1 MAVKS
6 VQDFL
11 KGSTS
16 NVAGSFNQIQNP
28 FIPQQQTLQDLR
40 EDEKFATTAERFLSS
55 LGKGKTPDELFSY
68 FRGADFNLYDA
79 TKSYIDSRSFSEQQ
93 KQDYL
98 YLRNKFDN
106 ADIGGLKERLSVTK
120 DIAGEMLSDPTFAA
134 SVLLIPWTGGLSVAG
149 RMASAKATQ
158 AGLKKLAGQQ
168 ITKNLNQVG
177 TKIPFQKLKSPLT
190 KKQTGAILATE
201 GFTYGSID
209 EYMRQG
215 VEVETDQRAFRDT
228 GAVLKA
234 GAITGAGATG
244 LYGLGLAASRLP
256 KFQRALQDRR
266 IDRIDNN
273 DNYKADLVDKGS
285 EFLDNTTD
293 ATAKLFSL
301 FTKPTSRFIGRMKKS
316 KTLEELV
323 KIFRYDADKKFVASE
338 LGKQERLAY
347 SFNEELQDLLGDY
360 NEELF
365 DIINPL
371 KTRGTFQVPA
381 MGSRDAFFKLPFGQR
396 AKTKLTKE
404 KKALNPITLALSK
417 QDSIF
422 DLGSPKKIQ
431 RLDPEVN
438 DDLFYYLNTEKT
450 TKIVDGKEV
459 PLNKQVVQ
467 AGIKLRGLLD
477 KVRNKAQ
484 KEGVDIYRRDNYFP
498 RKYIVAELQD
508 ELINPG
514 TLTKE
519 IMRTQNISESQAL
532 KIIQD
537 MIDNRTFFGA
547 SIMDVSKDVDSI
559 TRLPGLSKERVFSDI
574 DDVKISKYLDTD
586 IETVLAD
593 YVHQSTALIARKKYF
608 GMNVNEFKERYIDKI
623 QAELGAGNRLSAREI
638 KDLVNI
644 YKVTTGQQDPIKSPV
659 TRAILDGVTVVNQ
672 MALLPFATIT
682 SFSEIAV
689 PILKGAGKKGIQKG
703 KGEAEVGAGGTRTM
717 FQTVKDYGKFW
728 WNDIVQAEADVRS
741 KPLRELNR
749 LNRAMTTAGQDRAL
763 AMFGQGIT
771 QKATQAQNVFFKYN
785 ILHDWTRF
793 VQLTSYEVGKSKI
806 YENLYNLAN
815 KKLSKTQKLR
825 LQDELNELGVN
836 IEAGIKWVK
845 DGANPRGI
853 FYKKN
858 FTKSA
863 ARYVDEVIMNPTAA
877 SNQKPLLHS
886 YLTTR
891 WLFGLMGFPTA
902 FSNTVLKNGIRDI
915 TRDVRQFSRG
925 RFTTPGI
932 ARVASGVIT
941 MTAIGAFGNIIRTGG
956 KELDKLEEGEI
967 SLEEFIGNASR
978 RTGLWGPLEQY
989 ARIEDNRRYR
999 TLPDSV
1005 LRNLAGPVIGDIFD
1019 AVDRSGRTSLQIAV
1033 SKIPGVTVLRATNP
1047 EAYEDLMQWA
1057 RENDF
1062 SQPTFEPEED
1072 EDKPVRPRPA
1082 FQLGGLVDEYK
1093 YYSQL
1098 SEEMPQAIEETKK
1111 FLSER
1116 EEKRVESSKKVLEG
1130 VKKGDYREAFEAY
1143 ETLPIG
1149 QQIAG
1154 YIPPA
1159 SNIPLSLTGAA
1170 VYTEKA
1176 KPRMKTVGE
1185 YLKGINPTS
1194 PVPNLPFTVEDPL
1207 SAGIAVA
1214 EGLGAIPLIGAVPKL
1229 TAKGLK
1235 TIRARRGDDTM
1246 GGGGNLVPNI
1256 KVKVDEAGFT
1266 SNIEEVAVNNLK
1278 QHKNAQSLVNFLQ
1291 SPRRGFK
1298 KQELEFIDLN
1308 KLQITEDTTPNDVIQ
1323 YIQENKPQLSRV
1335 VRTDSPT
1342 LTSGIQD
1349 DVQDYLTLDE
1359 PMTRQFLN
1367 EDIEYAARTEIAMRD
1382 GGNEAY
1388 KGATDEEIF
1397 EAVTKNREQEGY
1409 EYLTGNIEGTDFALF
1424 GNQVEGYQATIGI
1437 GDNRTFLTDDFVAK
1451 DEGLVQLNS
1460 YLTQKGLL
1468 TKNIKINP
1476 AEKIRSQE
1484 GVPDT
1489 LFTGED
1495 TLPTEYSHLSSFKL
1509 SDGGSDEY
1517 REIQMYLE
1525 NPKEID
1531 YNPEFIEAIRDHFP
1545 DTKGVN
1551 ELLHYRVSNRID
1563 TDGKKVLYVDEIQS
1577 DVHQLGEKYGYIS
1590 DVDRA
1595 GVVPDFPYKDLAWV
1609 EVAVKDAIQLAIKDG
1624 GFDRVA
1630 FSDPLTQLIRNQ
1642 KEANY
1647 IHNFNITRG
1656 DKRYAL
1662 STNGVDKYK
1671 IFNPKDL
1678 TKLQSQDILFNTTP
1692 KVLDGFSLATKI
1704 DTVDQMIRELGLD
1717 GLLTKAVT
1725 AASEGRKPL
1734 DTAMAIRL
1742 RENPEDFYLQFIKD
1756 NNITELDDIFNKLD
1770 NLPSINDLSDMSRI
1784 NNGITIDVNKLALGE
1799 GKKFID
1805 IYGNL
1810 IPKAL
1815 KKIGR
1820 EQYNIEP
1827 KTNKILLDE
1836 SDKTVSSDEVYQAF
1850 QQQTEEIKAR
1860 VELGLGPR
1868 NPKAR
1873 IEVNGKF
1880 IKPQKLKTISLD
1892 ISPEMKKPLKL
1903 FARGG
1908 IVVGQDN
1915 VPFTK
1920 ENPADRV
1927 DPFTKQPYSAQM
1939 EELGLDVFQER

>member
-134 SVLLIPWTGGLSVAG
+134 SVLLIPWTGGLSLAG

-215 VEVETDQRAFRDT
+215 VEIETDQRAFRDT
-228 GAVLKA
+228 GAVLRA

-293 ATAKLFSL
+293 FTAKLFGL

-323 KIFRYDADKKFVASE
+323 KIFRYDADKRFVASE

-381 MGSRDAFFKLPFGQR
+381 IGSRDAFFKLPFGQR

-404 KKALNPITLALSK
+404 GKT
-417 QDSIF
+417 IF
-422 DLGSPKKIQ
+422 GNPKKIQ

-450 TKIVDGKEV
+450 TKIVNGKEV
-459 PLNKQVVQ
+459 PLNKQIVQ
-467 AGIKLRGLLD
+467 AGKKLRGLLD

-484 KEGVDIYRRDNYFP
+484 REGVDIYRRDNYFP

-519 IMRTQNISESQAL
+519 IMRTQNVSESQAL

-547 SIMDVSKDVDSI
+547 SIMDVAIDTDSI

-593 YVHQSTALIARKKYF
+593 YIHQSTALIARKKYF
-608 GMNVNEFKERYIDKI
+608 GINVNEFKERYIDKI
-623 QAELGAGNRLSAREI
+623 QAELGAGNRLNAREI

-659 TRAILDGVTVVNQ
+659 TRAILDGITVMNQ

-682 SFSEIAV
+682 SLSEIAV

-703 KGEAEVGAGGTRTM
+703 KGEAEVGAGGTRVM
-717 FQTVKDYGKFW
+717 FQTIKDYGKFW

-741 KPLRELNR
+741 KSLRELNR

-771 QKATQAQNVFFKYN
+771 QKATRAQNVFFKYN
-785 ILHDWTRF
+785 LLHDWTRF

-806 YENLYNLAN
+806 YENLYSLAN

-863 ARYVDEVIMNPTAA
+863 ARYVDEVVMNPTAA

-886 YLTTR
+886 YLGTR
-891 WLFGLMGFPTA
+891 ALFGLMGFPTA
-902 FSNTVLKNGIRDI
+902 FSNTVLKNGLRDI

-941 MTAIGAFGNIIRTGG
+941 MTAIGAFGNILRTGG

-967 SLEEFIGNASR
+967 TLEEFIGNASR

-1005 LRNLAGPVIGDIFD
+1005 LRNLAGPVIGDIID

-1072 EDKPVRPRPA
+1072 EDKPVRPRPP
-1082 FQLGGLVDEYK
+1082 FQLGGLVDEYQ

-1116 EEKRVESSKKVLEG
+1116 EEKRIESSKKVLEG

-1154 YIPPA
+1154 YIPPPT
-1159 SNIPLSLTGAA
+1159 NIPLSLTGAA

-1214 EGLGAIPLIGAVPKL
+1214 EGASAIPVIGIPFKGL
-1229 TAKGLK
+1229 SKGLK

-1246 GGGGNLVPNI
+1246 GGGGNLIPDI

-1266 SNIEEVAVNNLK
+1266 SNIEEVAVNNVK
-1278 QHKNAQSLVNFLQ
+1278 QFANAEAFVNFLQ
-1291 SPRRGFK
+1291 SPKRQFK

-1335 VRTDSPT
+1335 VRTESPT
-1342 LTSGIQD
+1342 ITGKAESLEDYLSQDMTEVRKQYEEMLD
-1349 DVQDYLTLDE
+1349 DVDAAEINTSEFVGRVPENVDDVVFDYSYGTINDVDVIIKGNDFDGFSGFVNGVRAFDTD
-1359 PMTRQFLN
+1359 TR
-1367 EDIEYAARTEIAMRD
+1367 
-1382 GGNEAY
+1382 G
-1388 KGATDEEIF
+1388 
-1397 EAVTKNREQEGY
+1397 EAV
-1409 EYLTGNIEGTDFALF
+1409 
-1424 GNQVEGYQATIGI
+1424 
-1437 GDNRTFLTDDFVAK
+1437 
-1451 DEGLVQLNS
+1451 VQLNS
-1460 YLTQKGLL
+1460 LGRREGWLKSPL
-1468 TKNIKINP
+1468 KINP
-1476 AEKIRSQE
+1476 AEKIRGQE

-1489 LFTGED
+1489 LFTGKD
-1495 TLPTEYSHLSSFKL
+1495 TLPTEYSEVSSFRL
-1509 SDGGSDEY
+1509 SAGGSDEY
-1517 REIQMYLE
+1517 REIQLYLE

-1531 YNPEFIEAIRDHFP
+1531 YNPEFIEEIRTHYP

-1595 GVVPDFPYKDLAWV
+1595 GIVPDFPYRDLAWV

-1624 GFDRVA
+1624 GFDRISFA
-1630 FSDPLTQLIRNQ
+1630 DPLTQLIRNN
-1642 KEANY
+1642 KKSNY
-1647 IHNFNITRG
+1647 INNFVISLGTGYRFTLKV
-1656 DKRYAL
+1656 D
-1662 STNGVDKYK
+1662 GVDKYEL
-1671 IFNPKDL
+1671 FNPKNPL
-1678 TKLQSQDILFNTTP
+1678 KLKSQDELFNTP
-1692 KVLDGFSLATKI
+1692 PDFLDGYSLATKI
-1704 DTVDQMIRELGLD
+1704 DTVDQMIRELGFESPLK
-1717 GLLTKAVT
+1717 KAVNAATDLEAIDT
-1725 AASEGRKPL
+1725 AAVIS
-1734 DTAMAIRL
+1734 L
-1742 RENPEDFYLQFIKD
+1742 RSNNAEDFYLQFIKD
-1756 NNITELDDIFNKLD
+1756 NNITELDDIFNRLD
-1770 NLPSINDLSDMSRI
+1770 NVIDSPDNTLV
-1784 NNGITIDVNKLALGE
+1784 IDVNRLALGE

-1810 IPKAL
+1810 IPQAL

-1836 SDKTVSSDEVYQAF
+1836 TDVTVTSDEVYKAF
-1850 QQQTEEIKAR
+1850 EQKAKSLR
-1860 VELGLGPR
+1860 EMGDDIVYNDNLLDM
-1868 NPKAR
+1868 AQD
-1873 IEVNGKF
+1873 INGKF
-1880 IKPQKLKTISLD
+1880 VDPKKLKTISLD

-1908 IVVGQDN
+1908 LVVGEDN

-1920 ENPADRV
+1920 EDPADRV
-1927 DPFTKQPYSAQM
+1927 DPFTGSPYKSQM
-1939 EELGLDVFQER
+1939 EELGL

>member
-134 SVLLIPWTGGLSVAG
+134 SVLLIPWTGGLSFAG

-158 AGLKKLAGQQ
+158 AGLKKLAGEQ
-168 ITKNLNQVG
+168 ITKNLNKVG

-215 VEVETDQRAFRDT
+215 VEIETDQRAFRDT
-228 GAVLKA
+228 GAVLRA

-285 EFLDNTTD
+285 EFLDKTTD
-293 ATAKLFSL
+293 ATAKLFGL

-316 KTLEELV
+316 KTLEELI
-323 KIFRYDADKKFVASE
+323 KIFRYDADKRFVASE

-381 MGSRDAFFKLPFGQR
+381 IGSRDAFFKLPFGQR

-404 KKALNPITLALSK
+404 GKT
-417 QDSIF
+417 IF
-422 DLGSPKKIQ
+422 GNPKKIQ

-459 PLNKQVVQ
+459 PLNKQIVQ
-467 AGIKLRGLLD
+467 AGKKLRGLLD
-477 KVRNKAQ
+477 KVRNKAE

-514 TLTKE
+514 TLTDE
-519 IMRTQNISESQAL
+519 IMRTQKITQSEAL
-532 KIIQD
+532 EIIQD

-547 SIMDVSKDVDSI
+547 SIMDVAIDTDSI
-559 TRLPGLSKERVFSDI
+559 TRLPGLSKQRVFSDI

-593 YVHQSTALIARKKYF
+593 YIHQSTALIARKKYF
-608 GMNVNEFKERYIDKI
+608 GINVNEFRERYIKKI
-623 QAELGAGNRLSAREI
+623 QAELGPKNKLTGSEVDNLI
-638 KDLVNI
+638 DI

-659 TRAILDGVTVVNQ
+659 TRAILDGITVMNQ

-682 SFSEIAV
+682 SLSEIAV
-689 PILKGAGKKGIQKG
+689 PILKGAGKKTIQKG
-703 KGEAEVGAGGTRTM
+703 KGEAEVGAGGIRTM
-717 FQTVKDYGKFW
+717 FQTIKDYGKFW

-741 KPLRELNR
+741 KSLRELNR

-771 QKATQAQNVFFKYN
+771 QKATRAQNVFFKYN
-785 ILHDWTRF
+785 LLHDWTRF

-806 YENLYNLAN
+806 YENLYSLAN
-815 KKLSKTQKLR
+815 NKNPLTQRKLTNTVKLR

-863 ARYVDEVIMNPTAA
+863 ARYVDEVVMNPTAA

-886 YLTTR
+886 YLGTR
-891 WLFGLMGFPTA
+891 ALFGLMGFPTA

-932 ARVASGVIT
+932 TRVASGVIT
-941 MTAIGAFGNIIRTGG
+941 MTAIGAFGNILRTGG

-967 SLEEFIGNASR
+967 TLEEFIGNASR

-1005 LRNLAGPVIGDIFD
+1005 LRNLAGPVIGDIID
-1019 AVDRSGRTSLQIAV
+1019 VVDRSGRTSLQIAV

-1072 EDKPVRPRPA
+1072 EDKPIRPRPP
-1082 FQLGGLVDEYK
+1082 FQLGGLVDEYQ

-1111 FLSER
+1111 FLSDRVER
-1116 EEKRVESSKKVLEG
+1116 GIESSKKVLEG
-1130 VKKGDYREAFEAY
+1130 ARKGDYREAFEAY
-1143 ETLPIG
+1143 ETLPIE

-1154 YIPPA
+1154 YIPPVT
-1159 SNIPLSLTGAA
+1159 NVPLSLTGAA

-1214 EGLGAIPLIGAVPKL
+1214 EGAGAIPVIGIPFKGL
-1229 TAKGLK
+1229 SKGLK

-1246 GGGGNLVPNI
+1246 GGGGNLIPDI

-1266 SNIEEVAVNNLK
+1266 SNIEEVAVNNVK
-1278 QHKNAQSLVNFLQ
+1278 QFANAEAFVNFLQ
-1291 SPRRGFK
+1291 SPKRQFK

-1335 VRTDSPT
+1335 VRTESPT
-1342 LTSGIQD
+1342 LTAKAESVEDYLSRDITEENKMYDNMLDDIDASDIEGGGFIGRVPDNVD
-1349 DVQDYLTLDE
+1349 DVEFVYNYGTINDVDVIIKGNDFDGFSGFVNGVRAFDTD
-1359 PMTRQFLN
+1359 TR
-1367 EDIEYAARTEIAMRD
+1367 
-1382 GGNEAY
+1382 G
-1388 KGATDEEIF
+1388 
-1397 EAVTKNREQEGY
+1397 EAV
-1409 EYLTGNIEGTDFALF
+1409 
-1424 GNQVEGYQATIGI
+1424 
-1437 GDNRTFLTDDFVAK
+1437 
-1451 DEGLVQLNS
+1451 VQLNS
-1460 YLTQKGLL
+1460 LGRREGWLKSPL
-1468 TKNIKINP
+1468 KINP
-1476 AEKIRSQE
+1476 AEKIRGQE

-1495 TLPTEYSHLSSFKL
+1495 TLPTEYSDLSSFKL
-1509 SDGGSDEY
+1509 SAGGSDEY
-1517 REIQMYLE
+1517 REIQLYLE

-1531 YNPEFIEAIRDHFP
+1531 YNPEFIEEIRAHYP

-1595 GVVPDFPYKDLAWV
+1595 GIVPDFPYKDLAWV

-1624 GFDRVA
+1624 GFDRISFA
-1630 FSDPLTQLIRNQ
+1630 DPLTQLIRNN
-1642 KEANY
+1642 KKSNY
-1647 IHNFNITRG
+1647 INNFVISRVNKEYRFTLKV
-1656 DKRYAL
+1656 D
-1662 STNGVDKYK
+1662 GVDKYGL
-1671 IFNPKDL
+1671 FNPENPI
-1678 TKLQSQDILFNTTP
+1678 KLKSQDELFNTP
-1692 KVLDGFSLATKI
+1692 PEFIDAYSLANEI
-1704 DTVDQMIRELGLD
+1704 ELVDQMIRELGFSNQLPGD
-1717 GLLTKAVT
+1717 SAYFTNFNTPNAK
-1725 AASEGRKPL
+1725 
-1734 DTAMAIRL
+1734 
-1742 RENPEDFYLQFIKD
+1742 DFYLQFIKD
-1756 NNITELDDIFNKLD
+1756 NNITELDDIFNRLD
-1770 NLPSINDLSDMSRI
+1770 NVIASPDNTLV
-1784 NNGITIDVNKLALGE
+1784 IDVNRLALGE

-1810 IPKAL
+1810 IPQAL

-1827 KTNKILLDE
+1827 KTNKILLD
-1836 SDKTVSSDEVYQAF
+1836 DMDVTVTSDEVYQAY
-1850 QQQTEEIKAR
+1850 QQKIEAIKAK
-1860 VELGLGPR
+1860 EIGIGP
-1868 NPKAR
+1868 NAETR
-1873 IEVNGKF
+1873 INVNEKF
-1880 IKPQKLKTISLD
+1880 IEPKKLKTISLD

-1908 IVVGQDN
+1908 LVVGEDN

-1920 ENPADRV
+1920 EDPADRV
-1927 DPFTKQPYSAQM
+1927 DPFTGSPYKSQM
-1939 EELGLDVFQER
+1939 EELGL

>member
-134 SVLLIPWTGGLSVAG
+134 SVLLIPWTGGLSFAG

-158 AGLKKLAGQQ
+158 AGLKKLAGEQ
-168 ITKNLNQVG
+168 ITKNLNKVG

-215 VEVETDQRAFRDT
+215 VEIETDQRAFRDT
-228 GAVLKA
+228 GAVLRA

-285 EFLDNTTD
+285 EFLDKTTD
-293 ATAKLFSL
+293 ATAKLFGL

-316 KTLEELV
+316 KTLEELI
-323 KIFRYDADKKFVASE
+323 KIFRYDADKRFVASE

-381 MGSRDAFFKLPFGQR
+381 IGSRDAFFKLPFGQR

-404 KKALNPITLALSK
+404 GKT
-417 QDSIF
+417 IF
-422 DLGSPKKIQ
+422 GNPKKIQ

-459 PLNKQVVQ
+459 PLNKQIVQ
-467 AGIKLRGLLD
+467 AGKKLRGLLD
-477 KVRNKAQ
+477 KVRNKAE

-514 TLTKE
+514 TLTDE
-519 IMRTQNISESQAL
+519 IMRTQKITQSEAL
-532 KIIQD
+532 EIIQD

-547 SIMDVSKDVDSI
+547 SIMDVAIDTDSI
-559 TRLPGLSKERVFSDI
+559 TRLPGLSKQRVFSDI

-593 YVHQSTALIARKKYF
+593 YIHQSTALIARKKYF
-608 GMNVNEFKERYIDKI
+608 GINVNEFRERYIKKI
-623 QAELGAGNRLSAREI
+623 QAELGPKNKLTGSEVDNLI
-638 KDLVNI
+638 DI

-659 TRAILDGVTVVNQ
+659 TRAILDGITVMNQ

-682 SFSEIAV
+682 SLSEIAV
-689 PILKGAGKKGIQKG
+689 PILKGAGKKTIQKG
-703 KGEAEVGAGGTRTM
+703 KGEAEVGAGGIRTM
-717 FQTVKDYGKFW
+717 FQTIKDYGKFW

-741 KPLRELNR
+741 KSLRELNR

-771 QKATQAQNVFFKYN
+771 QKATRAQNVFFKYN
-785 ILHDWTRF
+785 LLHDWTRF

-806 YENLYNLAN
+806 YENLYSLAN
-815 KKLSKTQKLR
+815 NKNPLTQRKLTNTVKLR

-863 ARYVDEVIMNPTAA
+863 ARYVDEVVMNPTAA

-886 YLTTR
+886 YLGTR
-891 WLFGLMGFPTA
+891 ALFGLMGFPTA

-932 ARVASGVIT
+932 TRVASGVIT
-941 MTAIGAFGNIIRTGG
+941 MTAIGAFGNILRTGG

-967 SLEEFIGNASR
+967 TLEEFIGNASR

-1005 LRNLAGPVIGDIFD
+1005 LRNLAGPVIGDIID
-1019 AVDRSGRTSLQIAV
+1019 VVDRSGRTSLQIAV

-1072 EDKPVRPRPA
+1072 EDKPIRPRPP
-1082 FQLGGLVDEYK
+1082 FQLGGLVDEYQ

-1111 FLSER
+1111 FLSDRVER
-1116 EEKRVESSKKVLEG
+1116 GIESSKKVLEG
-1130 VKKGDYREAFEAY
+1130 ARKGDYREAFEAY
-1143 ETLPIG
+1143 ETLPIE

-1154 YIPPA
+1154 YIPPVT
-1159 SNIPLSLTGAA
+1159 NVPLSLTGAA

-1214 EGLGAIPLIGAVPKL
+1214 EGAGAIPVIGIPFKGL
-1229 TAKGLK
+1229 SKGLK

-1246 GGGGNLVPNI
+1246 GGGGNLIPDI

-1266 SNIEEVAVNNLK
+1266 SNIEEVAVNNVK
-1278 QHKNAQSLVNFLQ
+1278 QFANAEAFVNFLQ
-1291 SPRRGFK
+1291 SPKRQFK

-1335 VRTDSPT
+1335 VRTESPT
-1342 LTSGIQD
+1342 LTAKAESVEDYLSRDITEENKMYDNMLDDIDASDIEGGGFIGRVPDNVD
-1349 DVQDYLTLDE
+1349 DVEFVYNYGTINDVDVIIKGNDFDGFSGFVNGVRAFDTD
-1359 PMTRQFLN
+1359 TR
-1367 EDIEYAARTEIAMRD
+1367 
-1382 GGNEAY
+1382 G
-1388 KGATDEEIF
+1388 
-1397 EAVTKNREQEGY
+1397 EAV
-1409 EYLTGNIEGTDFALF
+1409 
-1424 GNQVEGYQATIGI
+1424 
-1437 GDNRTFLTDDFVAK
+1437 
-1451 DEGLVQLNS
+1451 VQLNS
-1460 YLTQKGLL
+1460 LGRREGWLKSPL
-1468 TKNIKINP
+1468 KINP
-1476 AEKIRSQE
+1476 AEKIRGQE

-1495 TLPTEYSHLSSFKL
+1495 TLPTEYSDLSSFKL
-1509 SDGGSDEY
+1509 SAGGSDEY
-1517 REIQMYLE
+1517 REIQLYLE

-1531 YNPEFIEAIRDHFP
+1531 YNPEFIEEIRAHYP

-1595 GVVPDFPYKDLAWV
+1595 GIVPDFPYKDLAWV

-1624 GFDRVA
+1624 GFDRISFA
-1630 FSDPLTQLIRNQ
+1630 DPLTQLIRNN
-1642 KEANY
+1642 KKSNY
-1647 IHNFNITRG
+1647 INNFVISRVNKEYRFTLKV
-1656 DKRYAL
+1656 D
-1662 STNGVDKYK
+1662 GVDKYGL
-1671 IFNPKDL
+1671 FNPENPI
-1678 TKLQSQDILFNTTP
+1678 KLKSQDELFNTP
-1692 KVLDGFSLATKI
+1692 PEFIDAYSLANEI
-1704 DTVDQMIRELGLD
+1704 ELVDQMIRELGFSNQLPGD
-1717 GLLTKAVT
+1717 SAYFTNFNTPNAK
-1725 AASEGRKPL
+1725 
-1734 DTAMAIRL
+1734 
-1742 RENPEDFYLQFIKD
+1742 DFYTKFIKD
-1756 NNITELDDIFNKLD
+1756 NNITELDDIFNRLD
-1770 NLPSINDLSDMSRI
+1770 NVIASPDNTLV
-1784 NNGITIDVNKLALGE
+1784 IDVNRLALGE

-1810 IPKAL
+1810 IPQAL

-1827 KTNKILLDE
+1827 KTNKILLD
-1836 SDKTVSSDEVYQAF
+1836 DMDVTVTSDEVYQAY
-1850 QQQTEEIKAR
+1850 QQKIEAIKAK
-1860 VELGLGPR
+1860 EIGIGP
-1868 NPKAR
+1868 NAETR
-1873 IEVNGKF
+1873 INVNEKF
-1880 IKPQKLKTISLD
+1880 IEPKKLKTISLD

-1908 IVVGQDN
+1908 LVVGEDN

-1920 ENPADRV
+1920 EDPADRV
-1927 DPFTKQPYSAQM
+1927 DPFTGSPYKSQM
-1939 EELGLDVFQER
+1939 EELGL

>member
-40 EDEKFATTAERFLSS
+40 EDEKFAATAERFLSS

-79 TKSYIDSRSFSEQQ
+79 TKSYIDSRNFSEQQ

-134 SVLLIPWTGGLSVAG
+134 SVLLIPWTGGLSLAG

-215 VEVETDQRAFRDT
+215 VEIETDQRAFRDT
-228 GAVLKA
+228 GAVLRA

-285 EFLDNTTD
+285 EFLDKTTD
-293 ATAKLFSL
+293 FTAKLFSL

-323 KIFRYDADKKFVASE
+323 KIFRYDADKRFVASE
-338 LGKQERLAY
+338 LGKQERLIY

-371 KTRGTFQVPA
+371 KTRGTFKVPA
-381 MGSRDAFFKLPFGQR
+381 IGSRDAFFKLPFGQR

-404 KKALNPITLALSK
+404 AKT
-417 QDSIF
+417 IF
-422 DLGSPKKIQ
+422 GNPKKIQ

-450 TKIVDGKEV
+450 TKIVNGKEV

-467 AGIKLRGLLD
+467 VGKKLRGLLD

-484 KEGVDIYRRDNYFP
+484 REGVDIYRRDNYFP

-514 TLTKE
+514 TLTEE
-519 IMRTQNISESQAL
+519 IMRTQNVSQSKAL
-532 KIIQD
+532 ELIQD
-537 MIDNRTFFGA
+537 MIDNRTFVGA
-547 SIMDVSKDVDSI
+547 SIMDVAIDTDSI
-559 TRLPGLSKERVFSDI
+559 TRLPGLSKERFFSDI

-593 YVHQSTALIARKKYF
+593 YIHQSTALIARKKYF
-608 GMNVNEFKERYIDKI
+608 GINVNEFKERYIDKI
-623 QAELGAGNRLSAREI
+623 QAELGAGNRLNTKEI
-638 KDLVNI
+638 ENLINM
-644 YKVTTGQQDPIKSPV
+644 YKVTTGQQDPIKTAWV
-659 TRAILDGVTVVNQ
+659 RAALDGVTVVNQ

-682 SFSEIAV
+682 SLSEIAV

-703 KGEAEVGAGGTRTM
+703 KGEAEVGAGGIRTM
-717 FQTVKDYGKFW
+717 FQTIKDYGKFW

-741 KPLRELNR
+741 KSLRELNR

-785 ILHDWTRF
+785 LLHDWTRF

-806 YENLYNLAN
+806 YENLYSLAN

-863 ARYVDEVIMNPTAA
+863 ARYVDEVVMNPTAA

-886 YLTTR
+886 YLLSR
-891 WLFGLMGFPTA
+891 ALFGLMGFPTA

-932 ARVASGVIT
+932 ARVASGVIA

-1019 AVDRSGRTSLQIAV
+1019 VVDRSGRTSLQIAV

-1057 RENDF
+1057 RENDKF
-1062 SQPTFEPEED
+1062 QPTFEPEED
-1072 EDKPVRPRPA
+1072 KDKPERPRPA
-1082 FQLGGLVDEYK
+1082 FQLGGLVDEYQ

-1116 EEKRVESSKKVLEG
+1116 EEKRIESSKKVLEG

-1154 YIPPA
+1154 YIPPVT
-1159 SNIPLSLTGAA
+1159 NFPLSLTGAA

-1185 YLKGINPTS
+1185 YLKGMNPIS

-1266 SNIEEVAVNNLK
+1266 SNIEEVAINNLK

-1335 VRTDSPT
+1335 VRTESPT
-1342 LTSGIQD
+1342 LTSGKQD
-1349 DVQDYLTLDE
+1349 NVQNYLSLDE

-1367 EDIEYAARTEIAMRD
+1367 EEIEYAARTEIDMRD
-1382 GGNEAY
+1382 AGNEAY
-1388 KGATDEEIF
+1388 RGATDEEII
-1397 EAVTKNREQEGY
+1397 EAITKSREQEGY
-1409 EYLTGNIEGTDFALF
+1409 EYLSGNIEGTDFALF
-1424 GNQVEGYQATIGI
+1424 GNQVEGYQATIGV

-1451 DEGLVQLNS
+1451 DEGLVKLNA
-1460 YLTQKGLL
+1460 YLTEQGLL

-1476 AEKIRSQE
+1476 AEKIRGQE

-1495 TLPTEYSHLSSFKL
+1495 TLPTEYSNFNSLKL
-1509 SDGGSDEY
+1509 SAGGSDEY
-1517 REIQMYLE
+1517 REIQLYLE

-1531 YNPEFIEAIRDHFP
+1531 YNPAFVESIRAHYP

-1577 DVHQLGEKYGYIS
+1577 DVHQLGDKYGYIS
-1590 DVDRA
+1590 DVDKP
-1595 GVVPDFPYKDLAWV
+1595 GIVPDFPYKDLAWV

-1624 GFDRVA
+1624 GFDRISFA
-1630 FSDPLTQLIRNQ
+1630 DPLTQLIRN
-1642 KEANY
+1642 KKKSNY
-1647 IHNFNITRG
+1647 INNFHINRAGERFTL
-1656 DKRYAL
+1656 K
-1662 STNGVDKYK
+1662 VDGLNKYK
-1671 IFNPKDL
+1671 LFNPENPL
-1678 TKLQSQDILFNTTP
+1678 KLKSQDELFNTP
-1692 KVLDGFSLATKI
+1692 PDHLDGYALANEI
-1704 DTVDQMIRELGLD
+1704 ELVDQMIRELGFSKQLPED
-1717 GLLTKAVT
+1717 SADFLMFN
-1725 AASEGRKPL
+1725 SS
-1734 DTAMAIRL
+1734 
-1742 RENPEDFYLQFIKD
+1742 NPEDFYIKFIKD
-1756 NNITELDDIFNKLD
+1756 NNITELDNIFDKLD
-1770 NLPSINDLSDMSRI
+1770 NVVSAGPQSPVLSPD
-1784 NNGITIDVNKLALGE
+1784 NTLVIDVNRLALGE

-1836 SDKTVSSDEVYQAF
+1836 TDKTVTSDEVYQAF
-1850 QQQTEEIKAR
+1850 QQRAKELRLFKTRLASPIEI
-1860 VELGLGPR
+1860 
-1868 NPKAR
+1868 ND
-1873 IEVNGKF
+1873 KF
-1880 IKPQKLKTISLD
+1880 IEPKKLKTISLD
-1892 ISPEMKKPLKL
+1892 ISPQIKKSFKL
-1903 FARGG
+1903 FAKGG
-1908 IVVGQDN
+1908 LVVGEDN

-1920 ENPADRV
+1920 EDPADRV
-1927 DPFTKQPYSAQM
+1927 DPFTGSPYKSQM
-1939 EELGLDVFQER
+1939 EELGL

>member
-11 KGSTS
+11 KGSIS

-134 SVLLIPWTGGLSVAG
+134 SVLLIPWTGGLSLAG

-190 KKQTGAILATE
+190 KKQTGAVLATE

-215 VEVETDQRAFRDT
+215 VEIETDQRAFRDT
-228 GAVLKA
+228 GAVLRA

-293 ATAKLFSL
+293 FTAKLFGL

-323 KIFRYDADKKFVASE
+323 KIFRYDADKRFVASE
-338 LGKQERLAY
+338 LGKQERLVY

-381 MGSRDAFFKLPFGQR
+381 IGSRDAFFKLPFGQR

-467 AGIKLRGLLD
+467 AGKKLRGLLD

-484 KEGVDIYRRDNYFP
+484 REGVDIYRRDNYFP

-519 IMRTQNISESQAL
+519 IMRTQKITQSEAL
-532 KIIQD
+532 QIIQD
-537 MIDNRTFFGA
+537 MISNRTFVGA
-547 SIMDVSKDVDSI
+547 SIMDVAIDTDFI
-559 TRLPGLSKERVFSDI
+559 TRLPGLSKQRVFSDI

-593 YVHQSTALIARKKYF
+593 YIHQSTALIARKKYF
-608 GMNVNEFKERYIDKI
+608 GINVNEFRERYIKKI
-623 QAELGAGNRLSAREI
+623 QAELGPKNKLEEDEI
-638 KDLVNI
+638 DNLIDI
-644 YKVTTGQQDPIKSPV
+644 YKVTTGQQDPIK
-659 TRAILDGVTVVNQ
+659 TAWMRAALDGVTVVNQ

-682 SFSEIAV
+682 SLSEIAV
-689 PILKGAGKKGIQKG
+689 PILKGAGKKTIQKG
-703 KGEAEVGAGGTRTM
+703 KGEAEVGAGGIRTM
-717 FQTVKDYGKFW
+717 FQTIKDYGKFW

-741 KPLRELNR
+741 KSLRELNR

-785 ILHDWTRF
+785 LLHDWTRF

-806 YENLYNLAN
+806 YENLYSLAN
-815 KKLSKTQKLR
+815 NKNPLTQRKLTNTVKLR

-863 ARYVDEVIMNPTAA
+863 ARYVDEVVMNPTAA

-886 YLTTR
+886 YLGTR
-891 WLFGLMGFPTA
+891 ALFGLMGFPTA

-941 MTAIGAFGNIIRTGG
+941 MTAIGAFGNILRTGG

-1005 LRNLAGPVIGDIFD
+1005 LRNLAGPVIGDIID
-1019 AVDRSGRTSLQIAV
+1019 VVDRSGRTSLQIAV

-1062 SQPTFEPEED
+1062 LQPTFEPEED
-1072 EDKPVRPRPA
+1072 KDKPVRPRPP
-1082 FQLGGLVDEYK
+1082 FQLGGLVDEYQ

-1111 FLSER
+1111 FLSDRVER
-1116 EEKRVESSKKVLEG
+1116 GIESSKKVLEG
-1130 VKKGDYREAFEAY
+1130 ARKGDYREAFEAY
-1143 ETLPIG
+1143 ETLPIE

-1154 YIPPA
+1154 YIPPVT
-1159 SNIPLSLTGAA
+1159 NIPLSITGAA

-1185 YLKGINPTS
+1185 YLKGVNPIS

-1235 TIRARRGDDTM
+1235 TIRARKGDDTI
-1246 GGGGNLVPNI
+1246 GGGGNLVPDI

-1266 SNIEEVAVNNLK
+1266 SNIEEVAVNNVK
-1278 QHKNAQSLVNFLQ
+1278 QFANAEAFVNFLQ
-1291 SPRRGFK
+1291 SPKRQFK

-1335 VRTDSPT
+1335 VRTESPT
-1342 LTSGIQD
+1342 LTAKAESVEDYLSRDITEESKMYNEMLD
-1349 DVQDYLTLDE
+1349 DVDASEINTSGFVGRVPENVDDVEFVYNYGTINDVDVIIKGNDFDGFSGFVNGVRAFDTD
-1359 PMTRQFLN
+1359 TR
-1367 EDIEYAARTEIAMRD
+1367 
-1382 GGNEAY
+1382 G
-1388 KGATDEEIF
+1388 
-1397 EAVTKNREQEGY
+1397 EAV
-1409 EYLTGNIEGTDFALF
+1409 
-1424 GNQVEGYQATIGI
+1424 
-1437 GDNRTFLTDDFVAK
+1437 
-1451 DEGLVQLNS
+1451 VQLNS
-1460 YLTQKGLL
+1460 LGRREGWLKSPL
-1468 TKNIKINP
+1468 KINP
-1476 AEKIRSQE
+1476 AEKIRGQE
-1484 GVPDT
+1484 NVPDT
-1489 LFTGED
+1489 LFTGKD
-1495 TLPTEYSHLSSFKL
+1495 TLPTEYSEVSSFRL
-1509 SDGGSDEY
+1509 SAGGSDEY
-1517 REIQMYLE
+1517 REIQLYLE

-1531 YNPEFIEAIRDHFP
+1531 YNPEFIEEIRTHYP

-1595 GVVPDFPYKDLAWV
+1595 GIVPDFPYRDLAWV

-1624 GFDRVA
+1624 GFDRISFA
-1630 FSDPLTQLIRNQ
+1630 DPLTQLIRNN
-1642 KEANY
+1642 KKANY
-1647 IHNFNITRG
+1647 ITNFHINRAGERFTL
-1656 DKRYAL
+1656 KVE
-1662 STNGVDKYK
+1662 GVDKYEL
-1671 IFNPKDL
+1671 FNPENPI
-1678 TKLQSQDILFNTTP
+1678 KLKSQDELFNTP
-1692 KVLDGFSLATKI
+1692 PDFLDGYSLATKI
-1704 DTVDQMIRELGLD
+1704 DTVDQMIRELGFD
-1717 GLLTKAVT
+1717 GPLKKLINDSTDNAG
-1725 AASEGRKPL
+1725 ALL
-1734 DTAMAIRL
+1734 DTAMAISL
-1742 RENPEDFYLQFIKD
+1742 RDNPEDFYLQFIKD
-1756 NNITELDDIFNKLD
+1756 NNITELDDIFNRLD
-1770 NLPSINDLSDMSRI
+1770 NVVSAGPQSPVLSPD
-1784 NNGITIDVNKLALGE
+1784 NTLVIDVNKLTLGE

-1836 SDKTVSSDEVYQAF
+1836 TDKTVSSDEVYQAF
-1850 QQQTEEIKAR
+1850 QQRAKELQSPEYIASKAKFAEDDIIMPLLPIEI
-1860 VELGLGPR
+1860 
-1868 NPKAR
+1868 ND
-1873 IEVNGKF
+1873 KF
-1880 IKPQKLKTISLD
+1880 IEPKKLKTISLD

-1908 IVVGQDN
+1908 LVVGEDN

-1920 ENPADRV
+1920 EDPADRV
-1927 DPFTKQPYSAQM
+1927 DPFTGSPYKSQM
-1939 EELGLDVFQER
+1939 EELGL

>member
-134 SVLLIPWTGGLSVAG
+134 SVLLIPWTGGLSLAG

-215 VEVETDQRAFRDT
+215 VEIETDQRAFRDT
-228 GAVLKA
+228 GAVLRA

-285 EFLDNTTD
+285 EFLDKTTD
-293 ATAKLFSL
+293 FTAKLFGL

-323 KIFRYDADKKFVASE
+323 KIFRYDADKRFVASE
-338 LGKQERLAY
+338 LGKQERLVY

-381 MGSRDAFFKLPFGQR
+381 IGSRDAFFKLPFGQR

-459 PLNKQVVQ
+459 PLNKQIVQ
-467 AGIKLRGLLD
+467 AGKKLRGLLD

-484 KEGVDIYRRDNYFP
+484 REGVDIYRRDNYFP

-514 TLTKE
+514 TLTEE
-519 IMRTQNISESQAL
+519 IMRTQNVSQSKAL
-532 KIIQD
+532 ELIQD
-537 MIDNRTFFGA
+537 MIDNRTFVGA
-547 SIMDVSKDVDSI
+547 SIMDVAIDTDSI
-559 TRLPGLSKERVFSDI
+559 TRLPGLSKERFFSDI

-593 YVHQSTALIARKKYF
+593 YIHQSTALIARKKYF
-608 GMNVNEFKERYIDKI
+608 GINVNEFKERYIDKI
-623 QAELGAGNRLSAREI
+623 QAELGAGNRLNTKEI
-638 KDLVNI
+638 ENLINM
-644 YKVTTGQQDPIKSPV
+644 YKVTTGQQDPIK
-659 TRAILDGVTVVNQ
+659 TAWLRAALDGVTVVNQ

-682 SFSEIAV
+682 SLSEIAV
-689 PILKGAGKKGIQKG
+689 PILKGAGKKTIQKG
-703 KGEAEVGAGGTRTM
+703 KGEAEVGAGGIRTM

-741 KPLRELNR
+741 KSLRELNR

-771 QKATQAQNVFFKYN
+771 QKATQAQNVFFKN
-785 ILHDWTRF
+785 NLLHDWTRF

-806 YENLYNLAN
+806 YENLYSLAN
-815 KKLSKTQKLR
+815 NKNPLTQRKLTNTVKLR

-863 ARYVDEVIMNPTAA
+863 ARYVDEVVMNPTAA

-886 YLTTR
+886 YLLSR
-891 WLFGLMGFPTA
+891 ALFGLMGFPTA

-932 ARVASGVIT
+932 ARVASGVIA

-967 SLEEFIGNASR
+967 TLEEFIGNASR

-1005 LRNLAGPVIGDIFD
+1005 LRNLAGPVIGDIID
-1019 AVDRSGRTSLQIAV
+1019 VVDRSGRTSLQIAV
-1033 SKIPGVTVLRATNP
+1033 SKIPGVTVLRQTNP
-1047 EAYEDLMQWA
+1047 EAYKDLMQWA

-1072 EDKPVRPRPA
+1072 EDKPIRPRPP
-1082 FQLGGLVDEYK
+1082 FQLGGLVDEYQ

-1111 FLSER
+1111 FLSDRVER
-1116 EEKRVESSKKVLEG
+1116 GIESSKKVLEG
-1130 VKKGDYREAFEAY
+1130 ARKGDYREAFEAY
-1143 ETLPIG
+1143 ETLPIE

-1154 YIPPA
+1154 YIPPVT
-1159 SNIPLSLTGAA
+1159 NFPLSLTGAA

-1185 YLKGINPTS
+1185 YLKGVNPTS

-1246 GGGGNLVPNI
+1246 GGGGNLVPDI

-1266 SNIEEVAVNNLK
+1266 SNIEEVAVSNVK
-1278 QHKNAQSLVNFLQ
+1278 QFSNAEAFVNFLQ
-1291 SPRRGFK
+1291 SPKRQFK

-1335 VRTDSPT
+1335 VRTESPT
-1342 LTSGIQD
+1342 LTGEKD
-1349 DVQDYLTLDE
+1349 NVQDYLSLDE
-1359 PMTRQFLN
+1359 PMTRQYLN
-1367 EDIEYAARTEIAMRD
+1367 EDIEYAARAEIDMRD
-1382 GGNEAY
+1382 AGNEAY
-1388 KGATDEEIF
+1388 RGATDEEII
-1397 EAVTKNREQEGY
+1397 EAITKSREQEGY
-1409 EYLTGNIEGTDFALF
+1409 EYLTGNIEGTDFALL
-1424 GNQVEGYQATIGI
+1424 GNQVEGYQATIGV
-1437 GDNRTFLTDDFVAK
+1437 GDNRIFLTDDFVPK
-1451 DEGLVQLNS
+1451 DEALVKLNA
-1460 YLTQKGLL
+1460 YLTERGLL

-1476 AEKIRSQE
+1476 AEKIRGQE

-1495 TLPTEYSHLSSFKL
+1495 TLPTEYSDLSSFRL
-1509 SDGGSDEY
+1509 SAGGSDEY
-1517 REIQMYLE
+1517 REIQLYLE

-1531 YNPEFIEAIRDHFP
+1531 YNPEFVKSIRAHYP

-1577 DVHQLGEKYGYIS
+1577 DVHQLGEEYGYIS
-1590 DVDRA
+1590 DVDKP
-1595 GVVPDFPYKDLAWV
+1595 GIVPDFPYKDLAWV

-1624 GFDRVA
+1624 GFDRISFA
-1630 FSDPLTQLIRNQ
+1630 DPLTQLIRNN
-1642 KEANY
+1642 KKSNY
-1647 IHNFNITRG
+1647 INNFEISRSQNRFTLKV
-1656 DKRYAL
+1656 D
-1662 STNGVDKYK
+1662 GVDKYEL
-1671 IFNPKDL
+1671 FNPENPL
-1678 TKLQSQDILFNTTP
+1678 KLKSQDELFNTP
-1692 KVLDGFSLATKI
+1692 PDFLDGYSLATKI
-1704 DTVDQMIRELGLD
+1704 DTVDQMIRELGFD
-1717 GLLTKAVT
+1717 GPLKKLINDSTDNAG
-1725 AASEGRKPL
+1725 ALL
-1734 DTAMAIRL
+1734 DTPMAISL
-1742 RENPEDFYLQFIKD
+1742 RDNPEDFYLQFIKD
-1756 NNITELDDIFNKLD
+1756 NNITELDDIFNRLNNVIDSPD
-1770 NLPSINDLSDMSRI
+1770 NTLV
-1784 NNGITIDVNKLALGE
+1784 IDVNRLALGE

-1836 SDKTVSSDEVYQAF
+1836 TDVTVSSDEVYKAF
-1850 QQQTEEIKAR
+1850 EQKAKQLSR
-1860 VELGLGPR
+1860 MDIIDDDTVEMAQKI
-1868 NPKAR
+1868 NNKFVEPK
-1873 IEVNGKF
+1873 
-1880 IKPQKLKTISLD
+1880 KLKTISLD
-1892 ISPEMKKPLKL
+1892 ISPKMKKPLKL

-1908 IVVGQDN
+1908 LVVGEDN

-1920 ENPADRV
+1920 EDPADRV
-1927 DPFTKQPYSAQM
+1927 DPFTGSPYKSQM
-1939 EELGLDVFQER
+1939 EELGL